1 MRKPPN
7 LSPRPSAP
15 PCDPHFV
22 VMTPNFVELIKRY
35 ADIDEL
41 TQALLN
47 TLIDRIEV
55 HEPEEINGE
64 FVQKIDVFYKYVGII
79 D

>member
-1 MRKPPN
+1 M
-7 LSPRPSAP
+7 
-15 PCDPHFV
+15 
-22 VMTPNFVELIKRY
+22 IKRY

-55 HEPEEINGE
+55 HEPEEINSE
-64 FVQKIDVFYKYVGII
+64 YSQKLDIYYKFIGII

>member
-1 MRKPPN
+1 M
-7 LSPRPSAP
+7 
-15 PCDPHFV
+15 
-22 VMTPNFVELIKRY
+22 MTPNFVELIKRY

-64 FVQKIDVFYKYVGII
+64 FVQKIDVFYKFVGII